1 MTSTYEVSQ
10 LLITIAHLPSF
21 KLVKLLHNN
30 QKASQS
36 NTVKEKV
43 HQNLIPHKSKR
54 FITLGELD

>member
-21 KLVKLLHNN
+21 KLLHNH

-36 NTVKEKV
+36 NTVKEEV
-43 HQNLIPHKSKR
+43 HENLIPHKSKR
-54 FITLGELD
+54 FITLGDLD